1 MLTLQGFCLNG
12 LQDVVDVDLDL
23 SCLKIVEK
31 GMVGISRLIDQ
42 VPKIPKVLVTNIK
55 QLMLIEKAGVAAQIG
70 CILVS
75 SPWL

>member
-1 MLTLQGFCLNG
+1 M
-12 LQDVVDVDLDL
+12 DVDLDL